1 MRTQRERVVDYISRF
16 GSITSMQA
24 FADLGITQLAAR
36 ICELKDEG
44 YEFKKEQVSATNRFG
59 ETVYFKKYSFAEKS
73 EVE

>member
-1 MRTQRERVVDYISRF
+1 MRTQRQRVIDYINRF

-44 YEFKKEQVSATNRFG
+44 YEFKKEQVSSVNRFG
-59 ETVYFKKYSFAEKS
+59 ETVYFKKYSFAES
-73 EVE
+73 EVEQ